1 MTVNL
6 AEIAKKKK
14 IKYFLISYV
23 DFFGVLRSK
32 LVPSQSIKEMQK
44 DGAGF
49 AGFSTYLD
57 MSPSDPDMA
66 AIPDPNSLIQL
77 PWQMDVAWLA
87 SDLWMNGQPVSASPR
102 VMLRNQIDRLAK
114 KNMHLKSGVECEY
127 FLITP
132 SGDSI
137 ADQNDIADKP
147 CYDQSALM
155 RQFDSC
161 NL

>member
-1 MTVNL
+1 MAINL

-32 LVPSQSIKEMQK
+32 LVPAQSIKEMQK
-44 DGAGF
+44 EGAGF

-66 AIPDPNSLIQL
+66 AIPDPRSLIQL
-77 PWQMDVAWLA
+77 PWQMDVGWLA
-87 SDLWMNGQPVSASPR
+87 GDLWMDGKPVASSPR
-102 VMLRNQIDRLAK
+102 VMLRNQIDKLAK
-114 KNMHLKSGVECEY
+114 KNMYLKSGVECEY
-127 FLITP
+127 FLITQD
-132 SGDSI
+132 GNSI

-147 CYDQSALM
+147 C
-155 RQFDSC
+155 
-161 NL
+161 